1 MNLGDLMIRNVLNTA
16 GVAIGRGLGLGLGLS
31 FFAVAAFAQ
40 TTPETE
46 QAGGPVDAAVQ
57 GGDASTEV
65 EAAASP
71 RATLEEIIV
80 TAQKR
85 AENIQDVPLSVS
97 AIGGEAMEKMNITD
111 YGEMGALLPNTKFT
125 SNGLS
130 TNMRIRGLGS
140 DPNRGFE
147 TSVGLY
153 VDGIFFGRVD
163 YLEAAFLDLE
173 RIEVLRGPQGTLF
186 GKNNVAGAMNLT
198 TRQAQL
204 DEWEVRLDYLMGE
217 FEHQR
222 IRGVLNVPLFDG
234 LAAFRIGGVYNDRE
248 GFIYNTTLKRDEVD
262 KIRTQYR
269 AKLRIQPSEKFDVE
283 LAFHTAEYD
292 RAGIGMQPYLYTD
305 TTRAAYTAFD
315 PEADDDFEDYKIHE
329 DHKSFFITSFDT
341 VSGTVN
347 WEVGRNTD
355 LIYIGSWSTLDT
367 STALDAD
374 FGPAPILTTLNE
386 DTYTQWSHELRLQS
400 APMDIG
406 ALGQFDYVAGLYGF
420 GADFAGT
427 NFLTALKI
435 DDVGQF
441 VGDFVLP
448 DIIADALTD
457 IVPGIELQTERLDAT
472 FDQKTL
478 TYAAF
483 GQGNWQPFDKWTFVL
498 GGRFSYEEKELD
510 RVYDV
515 QDVSVVFRVALGLE
529 DYEAHRARDETN
541 FTGKASVKYQPTDD
555 IMVYFTWAQGYK
567 AGGYNANASFE
578 KDLEYEAEFSTT
590 YEAGIKTEWFRR
602 AMTANIGLF
611 RTEFED
617 LQVTHFTGDAF
628 TVGNAANA
636 LSQGVEVELAYA
648 PFIGT
653 VLALNGGWLHA
664 HYDKFDT
671 APCPAG
677 SDEEFCDL
685 TGERLQRAP
694 KWTAGLMANHV
705 NPLGNLPFDLIL
717 GVTSSY
723 QSWSFSSNDNDRRA
737 IQDEHVDLGARIGL
751 RDDDGVWKFVVQ
763 GKNLLDNKVLTASA
777 DIPLQ
782 TGSFIGAVNDP
793 RRYFAEFSLRW

>member
-1 MNLGDLMIRNVLNTA
+1 MTKQRLKIMGIAAGMSLLTA
-16 GVAIGRGLGLGLGLS
+16 QVW
-31 FFAVAAFAQ
+31 AQ
-40 TTPETE
+40 TASEDGQT
-46 QAGGPVDAAVQ
+46 GGSVDAAVQ
-57 GGDASTEV
+57 GDDI
-65 EAAASP
+65 AAQAELSASP
-71 RATLEEIIV
+71 RATLDEIIV

-97 AIGGEAMEKMNITD
+97 AIGGESMEKMNITD

-204 DEWEVRLDYLMGE
+204 DEWEVRLDYLMGD

-248 GFIYNTTLKRDEVD
+248 GFIYNTTLDRQEVD

-269 AKLRIQPSEKFDVE
+269 AKLRIKPSDAMDIE
-283 LAFHTAEYD
+283 LAYHTAEYD
-292 RAGIGMQPYLYTD
+292 RTGIGMQPYIYTD

-315 PEADDDFEDYKIHE
+315 AEADDDFDDYKIHE
-329 DHKSFFITSFDT
+329 DHKSFYVTSFDT
-341 VSGTVN
+341 VSGALN
-347 WEVGRNTD
+347 WEVGANTD
-355 LIYIGSWSTLDT
+355 IIYIASWSSLET

-374 FGPAPILTTLNE
+374 FGPAPILTTLND
-386 DTYTQWSHELRLQS
+386 DTYTQWSQELRLQS
-400 APMDIG
+400 APIELG
-406 ALGQFDYVAGLYGF
+406 ALGQFDYVAGLYAF
-420 GADFAGT
+420 GATFEGT
-427 NFLTALKI
+427 NLLTALKI

-441 VGDFVLP
+441 AGDFVLP
-448 DIIADALTD
+448 EVIADALGG
-457 IVPGIELQTERLDAT
+457 IVPGITLETERLDAT
-472 FDQKTL
+472 FDQETL
-478 TYAAF
+478 TYAVF

-498 GGRFSYEEKELD
+498 GGRYSYEEKELE
-510 RVYDV
+510 RLYDV
-515 QDVSVVFRVALGLE
+515 QDVSVVFRVVLGLE
-529 DYEAHRARDETN
+529 DYEAYLDRDETN
-541 FTGKASVKYQPTDD
+541 FTGKASVKYQATDD
-555 IMVYFTWAQGYK
+555 IMAYFTWAQGYK
-567 AGGYNANASFE
+567 AGGFNANASFE
-578 KDLEYEAEFSTT
+578 KDLSYDPEYSTT
-590 YEAGIKTEWFRR
+590 YEAGIKTEWMRR
-602 AMTANIGLF
+602 AMTVNVGLF

-636 LSQGVEVELAYA
+636 LSQGVEVEVAYA
-648 PFIGT
+648 PFLGT
-653 VLALNGGWLHA
+653 VLALNGGWLDA
-664 HYDKFDT
+664 TYDKFDT
-671 APCPAG
+671 APCPAD
-677 SDEEFCDL
+677 SEEEFCDL
-685 TGERLQRAP
+685 TGQRLQRAP
-694 KWTAGLMANHV
+694 KWTAGLMANHI

-723 QSWSFSSNDNDRRA
+723 QSKSFSSNDNDRRA
-737 IQDEHVDLGARIGL
+737 IQDAHVDLGARIGL

-763 GKNLLDNKVLTASA
+763 GKNLLDNKIITASA

-793 RRYFAEFSLRW
+793 RRFFAEFSLRW